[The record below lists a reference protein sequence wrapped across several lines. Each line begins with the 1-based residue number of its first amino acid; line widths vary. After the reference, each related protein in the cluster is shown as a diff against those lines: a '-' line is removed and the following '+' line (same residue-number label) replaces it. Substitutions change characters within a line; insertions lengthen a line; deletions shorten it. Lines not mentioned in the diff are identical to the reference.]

1 MQVKRYTGETIQDAI
16 FKVKA
21 DLGPEAVIIDRRKYK
36 EGGIFGFFAKT
47 KVEVL
52 ATIEVKT
59 EAEKPEEINAIKEF
73 INDVKTEDKD
83 FNSQNQTQNK
93 ADFNSKE
100 AAQENYTNNE
110 SKQTKQR
117 KFDLKSKLEQESVEA
132 KKTARENLSKKI
144 KSVKKSNNQISKADD
159 NIYNY
164 LLAQGV
170 ESRFITKFIRELE
183 NEEDFTAETSLK
195 EKLPKFCNKYFDSDS
210 GIKLNS
216 KQKVVSFIG
225 PTGVGKTTTIAKV
238 AAIFSVE
245 QNKKV
250 GLITADTYRIAA
262 VEQLQT
268 YSDIIDLPFA
278 VSYSGDKLQDLIE
291 NRFNDCDLVLID
303 TPGSSWKDQLQLGRL
318 KMYTEADFIDETHLV
333 VSMNTKS
340 SDLKRI
346 IDKFGTLY
354 PDHMLLTKL
363 DETESY
369 GDLINLKENY
379 GLPFS
384 FLSFGQDVPEDIEAA
399 EADNLRKYLFG
410 DYYA

>member
-59 EAEKPEEINAIKEF
+59 EAENPEEINAIKEF
-73 INDVKTEDKD
+73 INDVKTVD
-83 FNSQNQTQNK
+83 
-93 ADFNSKE
+93 
-100 AAQENYTNNE
+100 AAQE
-110 SKQTKQR
+110 SKQK
-117 KFDLKSKLEQESVEA
+117 KFDLQTELDKNKKDNQV
-132 KKTARENLSKKI
+132 KTAKENLSKKI
-144 KSVKKSNNQISKADD
+144 KSVKKSNNQISTADD

-170 ESRFITKFIRELE
+170 ESRFVTKFIRELE
-183 NEEDFTAETSLK
+183 KGEDFTEETSFK
-195 EKLPKFCNKYFDSDS
+195 EKLPKFCNKYFDFDS
-210 GIKLNS
+210 GINLNS

-245 QNKKV
+245 KNKKV

-278 VSYSGDKLQDLIE
+278 VSYSGDKLKDLIE
-291 NRFNDCDLVLID
+291 NSFNDCDLVLID

-318 KMYTEADFIDETHLV
+318 KMYTESDFIDETHLV

-340 SDLKRI
+340 SDLKSI
-346 IDKFGTLY
+346 INKFGSLN

-369 GDLINLKENY
+369 GDFINLKENY

-399 EADNLRKYLFG
+399 ESDNLRKYLFG